1 MSVIPAPQICPRSS
15 ELVVVGTRPG
25 PAKTRCVLRWEA
37 TFFRIFCGKSMVNPM
52 NYRDFLWIS
61 GFNFQKTHWL
71 RSSKTLI
78 HVMVI
83 ECNWRN
89 RYDTDTIISIHSR
102 LSQSILGIP
111 TDQPVWRDHGRL
123 WTVLNWSFLKAS
135 VGQETKK
142 KELVDEWKWTSPI

>member
-1 MSVIPAPQICPRSS
+1 MWSQLPRSA
-15 ELVVVGTRPG
+15 P
-25 PAKTRCVLRWEA
+25 EA
-37 TFFRIFCGKSMVNPM
+37 LNLSWSAPVRALLKRAAFCAGRRRFFRIFCGKSMVNPM